1 MPAVRPDKCAVR
13 DALTDLL
20 LGDGP
25 SVQHV
30 DVHGRAWDN
39 SVVRISDIPVA
50 AIATTAAPTLLA
62 LRVLMLVL
70 VRYGRDHCDRRRE
83 QRNRMLHC

>member
-50 AIATTAAPTLLA
+50 AIAMTTPAPLT
-62 LRVLMLVL
+62 LRVLVLVL